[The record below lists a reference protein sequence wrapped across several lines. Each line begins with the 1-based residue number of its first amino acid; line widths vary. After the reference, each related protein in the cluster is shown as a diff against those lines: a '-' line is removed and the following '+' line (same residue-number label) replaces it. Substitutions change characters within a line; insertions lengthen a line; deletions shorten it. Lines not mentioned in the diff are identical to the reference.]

1 MMTSN
6 ITKLS
11 NRQKAVEAAAELFLQ
26 KGYHDSSM
34 DEVVAISGVS
44 KSNIY
49 YHFKSKEELTSEVI
63 AWRIARYEQLIDD
76 LNALQLGVANKIDI
90 LFEMLYREINERNCV
105 GGNPF
110 ISLWNQVSIDARLI
124 RTQIHDFFERKS
136 LVFRSLIMQGT
147 EEGTWSAHLPIESTT
162 VLLVSSLEGALVLA
176 EVHQNAAV
184 LLEVKSA
191 FLQIMHG
198 YNRKVDGA

>member
-1 MMTSN
+1 M
-6 ITKLS
+6 ITTKISKLS
-11 NRQKAVEAAAELFLQ
+11 NRQKAVEAAAELFLH

-49 YHFKSKEELTSEVI
+49 YHFKSKEELTLEVI
-63 AWRIARYEQLIDD
+63 AWRIARYELLIDE

-147 EEGTWSAHLPIESTT
+147 EEGTWSAQLPIESTT
-162 VLLVSSLEGALVLA
+162 VLLVSSLEGALFLA

-198 YNRKVDGA
+198 YNRKVDRA

>member
-90 LFEMLYREINERNCV
+90 LFEKLYREIEGRNCV

-124 RTQIHDFFERKS
+124 RTQIHNFFAQKS
-136 LVFRSLIMQGT
+136 QVFQSLIVQGV
-147 EEGTWSAHLPIESTT
+147 EEGTWSDHLPVESTT
-162 VLLVSSLEGALVLA
+162 VLLISSLEGALILA

-198 YNRKVDGA
+198 YNRRVDGV